1 MPYNWRSDHAQ
12 VGRRCAHACIPVKAG
27 VGPGACI
34 ESVESRYSSTSNT
47 TLEARGE
54 TVPSSVTAR
63 TSSLKMPA
71 CSVT

>member
-1 MPYNWRSDHAQ
+1 MPYNWWSDYAR
-12 VGRRCAHACIPVKAG
+12 VGRRSAHACIPIKAK
-27 VGPGACI
+27 VGPGARSPI
-34 ESVESRYSSTSNT
+34 WSNYSSTSNT

-63 TSSLKMPA
+63 TSSLKMPG